1 MTQLMK
7 VLAAAVAGSALGL
20 VVKKNNPENSL
31 FVSIALSVFAMYLS
45 FEVISSVLGF
55 LRLIADAAGIPNA
68 TLGVVLK
75 TAGISIIT
83 KLIADVCKDAGQAG
97 AASGVEFMGAVT
109 SIYVALPLFQT
120 VLDMINS
127 LLQ

>member
-1 MTQLMK
+1 MVQLLK

-20 VVKKNNPENSL
+20 VVKRSNPESSL
-31 FVSIALSVFAMYLS
+31 LISIGVSVFALYLS
-45 FEVISSVLGF
+45 FEVLSSVLGF
-55 LRLIADAAGIPNA
+55 LRLIADATGIPNA
-68 TLGVVLK
+68 TLAIVLK

-83 KLIADVCKDAGQAG
+83 KLIADVCKDSGQAG

-109 SIYVALPLFQT
+109 AIYVALPLFQT

-127 LLQ
+127 LL